1 MFVASQAFMRA
12 MKSFHSMKRSF
23 AVVLETDPAGGFIAS
38 VPALPGCFS
47 QGETLAEVR
56 KNVREAIGL
65 YLEGNEGPV
74 PELYGIERVEVDA

>member
-1 MFVASQAFMRA
+1 MSA
-12 MKSFHSMKRSF
+12 MTQSLPVKRSF
-23 AVVLETDPAGGFIAS
+23 AVVLEKDPAGGFVAS

-65 YLEGNEGPV
+65 YLQGEDPGPL
-74 PELYGIERVEVDA
+74 PEVVGVERVEVDA